1 MMMIVL
7 ISLMVVVVAVL
18 IDVVDDRLSMS
29 SMAPNPTMMND
40 KDMNVLNSV
49 AVILFDYVIM
59 PD

>member
-1 MMMIVL
+1 MIVL